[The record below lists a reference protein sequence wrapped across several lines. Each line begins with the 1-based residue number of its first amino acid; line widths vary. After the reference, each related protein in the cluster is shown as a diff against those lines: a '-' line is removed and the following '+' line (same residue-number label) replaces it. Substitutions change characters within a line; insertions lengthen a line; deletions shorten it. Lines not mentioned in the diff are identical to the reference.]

1 MMELNVPN
9 PLIVM
14 MALAVLSLAPF
25 VAMMVT
31 SYVKIVVVF
40 SLVRN
45 ALSIQQIPP
54 NMVLNGLAMILS
66 MYVMAPVVQ
75 QGYRS
80 LRELDVENA
89 SFAEI
94 ETAVSGA
101 MEPLKGFL
109 AKHAAERE
117 VDFFHA
123 SASRLWEPEQVEK
136 LSRNDLWVLVP
147 AFTITELQHAF
158 LIGFL
163 VYLPFVAIDLIVSN
177 VLLSMGMMMV
187 SPVTIAIPFKLLLFV
202 VVDGWTQLAHSLIL
216 SYA

>member
-1 MMELNVPN
+1 MELSVPN
-9 PLIVM
+9 PVIVM
-14 MALAVLSLAPF
+14 LALTILSLAPF
-25 VAMMVT
+25 IAMMVT

-80 LRELDVENA
+80 MRDLDLNNA
-89 SFAEI
+89 SMTEI
-94 ETAVSGA
+94 EAAASGA
-101 MEPLKGFL
+101 MEPLKSFL
-109 AKHAAERE
+109 SKHAAERE
-117 VDFFHA
+117 VEFFHS
-123 SASRLWEPEQVEK
+123 SASKLWEEEQVENLEK
-136 LSRNDLWVLVP
+136 DDLWVLVP
-147 AFTITELQHAF
+147 AFTVSELQHAF

-187 SPVTIAIPFKLLLFV
+187 SPITISIPFKLLLFV